1 MLSDSEELLLAR
13 PIILEEL
20 KNMFVTHDSIAQRLQ
35 GELYI
40 DRQKALNV
48 LERILSNI

>member
-20 KNMFVTHDSIAQRLQ
+20 KNTFVTYDSIAQRLQ
-35 GELYI
+35 RELYI
-40 DRQKALNV
+40 DRQKALNI
-48 LERILSNI
+48 LEIILSNT